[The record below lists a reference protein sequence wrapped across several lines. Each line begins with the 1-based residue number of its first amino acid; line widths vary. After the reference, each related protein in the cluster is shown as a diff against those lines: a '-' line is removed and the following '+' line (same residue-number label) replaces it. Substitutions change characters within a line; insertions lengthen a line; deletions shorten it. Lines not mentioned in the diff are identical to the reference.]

1 MKNKNRRAL
10 GTSRWSRM
18 DGRCSQNRRDHS
30 KEIAGGTDDGGG
42 SPKLPTSFP
51 SLLLFPLTAVGGAG
65 LISIHPLLVVVS
77 GSGGFGRDKERGMS
91 KGVVCRRGRQ
101 GGREPGRTS
110 TSSSSPSFRAGNP
123 SVMRRWRSHWPS
135 AYCHQTCT
143 QLPCQGTDRE
153 TYHFPHCDRRTQR

>member
-1 MKNKNRRAL
+1 MVADGWTLLSKPQRSFKRNRGR
-10 GTSRWSRM
+10 
-18 DGRCSQNRRDHS
+18 DGRRRRRRVPQITHFLS
-30 KEIAGGTDDGGG
+30 FLASV
-42 SPKLPTSFP
+42 SPDRSRRRWTHFNSSPRRRRQRRIRQRQRERN
-51 SLLLFPLTAVGGAG
+51 V
-65 LISIHPLLVVVS
+65 
-77 GSGGFGRDKERGMS
+77 ERGS
-91 KGVVCRRGRQ
+91 LQTRE